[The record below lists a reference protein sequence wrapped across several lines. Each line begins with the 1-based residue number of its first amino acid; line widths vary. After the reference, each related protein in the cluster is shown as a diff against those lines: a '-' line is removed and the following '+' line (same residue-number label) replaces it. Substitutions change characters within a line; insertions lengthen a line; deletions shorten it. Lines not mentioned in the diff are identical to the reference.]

1 MAKKRMKTKAAPI
14 AIPRDQAEAE
24 KLLADIGRLQRQVGR
39 VEHDMNDALAAVKD
53 KFEKAAQPLNEQIE
67 TKFQALHIWA
77 EAHRDELL
85 KGKAKTARLATG
97 ELQWRMTPP
106 AVKIPRKITEAVI
119 ANLKTLGLGD
129 LVRTKEEI
137 NKEAILAD
145 PKRVDGVRGITIEQ
159 HEEFVAKPFESE
171 IEKVEPVKK
180 AAAK

>member
-14 AIPRDQAEAE
+14 AIPRDQAQAE
-24 KLLADIGRLQRQVGR
+24 QLLGDIGHLQRQVAR
-39 VEHDMNDALAAVKD
+39 IEHNMNDALASVKD
-53 KFEKAAQPLNEQIE
+53 KFEKAAQPLNDQIE

-77 EAHRDELL
+77 EANREDLL
-85 KGKAKTARLATG
+85 KGRSKTAKLSTG
-97 ELQWRMTPP
+97 EIQWRTTPP
-106 AVKIPRKITEAVI
+106 AVKIPKKITEAVI
-119 ANLKTLGLGD
+119 ANLKTIGLGD

-145 PKRVDGVRGITIEQ
+145 PKRVDGVRGITIDQ

-171 IEKVEPVKK
+171 IEKAEPVKT